1 MKTFNNILERIIQI
15 VSIIFPVVIIFI
27 FWKGCKETKGENL
40 KKLNF
45 EKKLSFSGKISNY
58 KTDIFTEKSTFILDD
73 SILTAIPRNSK
84 ELFLNDGDEIT
95 KIKGNNIYIVKRN
108 ILWNNESKKAI
119 DTFNFK

>member
-1 MKTFNNILERIIQI
+1 MKTFNNILKRIIQI
-15 VSIIFPVVIIFI
+15 VSVIFPLVIIFI
-27 FWKGCKETKGENL
+27 FWKGCKETERENL

>member
-1 MKTFNNILERIIQI
+1 MKTFNNILKRIIQI
-15 VSIIFPVVIIFI
+15 VSVIFPLVIIFI
-27 FWKGCKETKGENL
+27 FWKGCKETERENL

-58 KTDIFTEKSTFILDD
+58 KTNIFTEKSTFILDD